1 MKNRRDEE
9 EAHKH
14 AFSPYPL
21 AEAESAEEFYT
32 PATAVN
38 WEAVTSEELPLD
50 RESFMLDIDRM
61 VNEGLGGGRLRKITV
76 ILVKVQQIAWFE
88 NHMMIRK
95 GSMNK
100 MMDAKRAK
108 AIYDSKDTIAV
119 TLEGDPVWI
128 ENVDEANGMA
138 TVQVGSRPGNTQ
150 TVRVDRLEE

>member
-1 MKNRRDEE
+1 
-9 EAHKH
+9 
-14 AFSPYPL
+14 
-21 AEAESAEEFYT
+21 
-32 PATAVN
+32 
-38 WEAVTSEELPLD
+38 
-50 RESFMLDIDRM
+50 
-61 VNEGLGGGRLRKITV
+61 
-76 ILVKVQQIAWFE
+76 
-88 NHMMIRK
+88 MMILK

>member
-1 MKNRRDEE
+1 
-9 EAHKH
+9 
-14 AFSPYPL
+14 
-21 AEAESAEEFYT
+21 
-32 PATAVN
+32 
-38 WEAVTSEELPLD
+38 
-50 RESFMLDIDRM
+50 
-61 VNEGLGGGRLRKITV
+61 
-76 ILVKVQQIAWFE
+76 
-88 NHMMIRK
+88 
-95 GSMNK
+95 MNK